1 MTSKTHSR
9 AYLESLLQ
17 PPLSSGTIGPR
28 PSTFTRTASSHGL
41 STNDVNNYKPTKSS
55 GLAVEDGR
63 NQEEE
68 VIELKIDDDD
78 ELDEKEAA
86 IPAAVTKTVFLGS
99 ASDADDD
106 IDPST
111 FLRIH
116 TTPSKSLQSHTSTL
130 QSVQVILNLL
140 DDESLDDEER
150 IERVRFT
157 LAARLNE
164 VEGAPTVSRTCAIN

>member
-1 MTSKTHSR
+1 MTSRTHSR

-28 PSTFTRTASSHGL
+28 PATLTRTASSLGL
-41 STNDVNNYKPTKSS
+41 ASNDINNYKPTKSS
-55 GLAVEDGR
+55 GLAVEDGG

-68 VIELKIDDDD
+68 FTELQIKDGDNVD
-78 ELDEKEAA
+78 EMAA

-106 IDPST
+106 ADPST

-116 TTPSKSLQSHTSTL
+116 TTPSKSVQSSISTF

-140 DDESLDDEER
+140 DDEDLDDEDR
-150 IERVRFT
+150 IEQVRFT
-157 LAARLNE
+157 LAARLHE
-164 VEGAPTVSRTCAIN
+164 VEGAPTVSITAVA